1 MQTTQTPRPIDWDAH
16 TEEKYTFWGTSTDAQ
31 PNTPKSK
38 YNGAVL
44 GEFASATIVY
54 LHSGSGVYPPISIQ
68 NLSEFE
74 TPKPYVWR
82 TSFDISGYSLP
93 VFHAHTKEECLAH
106 ILSVFEQHGLK
117 PLISYLPSQPR
128 PTVRGDWSMQ
138 IK

>member
-16 TEEKYTFWGTSTDAQ
+16 REEKYTFWGASTDAQ

-44 GEFASATIVY
+44 GKFASATIVY
-54 LHSGSGVYPPISIQ
+54 IPQQFRTQGNNGKCWGVDF
-68 NLSEFE
+68 SELLDFE
-74 TPKPYVWR
+74 A
-82 TSFDISGYSLP
+82 SFLAY
-93 VFHAHTKEECLAH
+93 TKEECLAH
-106 ILSVFEQHGLK
+106 ILRVFEQHNLK
-117 PLISYLPSQPR
+117 PLISYLPTQPR